1 MIQNSAIIEL
11 KKPTRF
17 VTEKPMESEELKI
30 LLAKHGLRKTK
41 VRFALLHHFRT
52 VHHAQS
58 YKDLQSAL
66 MSDIDK
72 STLYRNLSSFE
83 EVGII
88 HRIDDHSG
96 ISKYALGGKAP
107 KGSEHAHFVCDRCET
122 VYCLEASQ
130 LPELNVPEGFKASQV
145 QTIVKGICA
154 KC

>member
-1 MIQNSAIIEL
+1 
-11 KKPTRF
+11 
-17 VTEKPMESEELKI
+17 MESEELK
-30 LLAKHGLRKTK
+30 LLLVKHGLRKTK
-41 VRFALLHHFRT
+41 VRLALLRHFHHA
-52 VHHAQS
+52 HHAQS

-66 MSDIDK
+66 TNDIDK

-96 ISKYALGGKAP
+96 ISKYALGGIP
-107 KGSEHAHFVCDRCET
+107 SKGSEHAHFVCDRCET
-122 VYCLEASQ
+122 VYCLEASTP
-130 LPELNVPEGFKASQV
+130 PELKVPEGFKASQV